1 MSLGQKVAKEVR
13 YQELRARCCS
23 STVGVVKYN
32 EYVIFKKQYV
42 KGGSCRTGWV

>member
-1 MSLGQKVAKEVR
+1 MAMSLGQKVAKE
-13 YQELRARCCS
+13 